1 MFGNLFRVGS
11 SLIGKFFGGGGLRNF
26 GAMAARKAAE
36 AAKQAAMNAAKQK
49 AAELAANAARA
60 VAEKTGATKLV
71 GEDLVNTGAN
81 ALGGQAEKQV
91 GNFFQ
96 K

>member
-1 MFGNLFRVGS
+1 MFGALFKMGS
-11 SLIGKFFGGGGLRNF
+11 RFLAPLLGGGFRKF
-26 GAMAARKAAE
+26 GSMAASRAAE
-36 AAKQAAMNAAKQK
+36 AAKQAAINLAKQK
-49 AAELAANAARA
+49 AAEAAASAAKA
-60 VAEKTGATKLV
+60 VAEKTGIGKVV
-71 GEDLVNTGAN
+71 GEELVNTGAS

>member
-1 MFGNLFRVGS
+1 MFGALFKMGTS
-11 SLIGKFFGGGGLRNF
+11 FLKPFLGGGFRKF
-26 GAMAARKAAE
+26 GAMAASKAAE
-36 AAKQAAMNAAKQK
+36 AAKAAALNAARQK
-49 AAELAANAARA
+49 AAELAANAAKA
-60 VAEKTGATKLV
+60 VAEKTGISKVV